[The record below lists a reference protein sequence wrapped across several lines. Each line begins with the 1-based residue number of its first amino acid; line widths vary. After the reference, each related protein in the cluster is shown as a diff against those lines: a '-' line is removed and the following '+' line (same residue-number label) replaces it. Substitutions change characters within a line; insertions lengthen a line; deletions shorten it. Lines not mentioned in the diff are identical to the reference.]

1 MIKGTKNW
9 ATLVAVVLLTVVV
22 LAGSAW
28 AEAGKFYIVGMGTM
42 PDLITV
48 RGQEVLKKTDIVL
61 LEERGDLEA
70 WKPMIEGKEVW
81 YLGHFS
87 RVYYGIDPETIKD
100 PGKKAK
106 AIQNAQAREEIIN
119 RIKKAVEQGKTV
131 AALQWGDPMMYG
143 TTYYLEMLPKDFPS
157 EVIPGIGA
165 FQAASAAV
173 KMSPPYGW
181 DTSSV
186 ILTMTDWPGRKD
198 KNKELMTHKTGMIFY
213 TMHLDYPKLFTQ
225 LKKHYPK
232 DTPVAV
238 VTYAGDREKQK
249 VIRNTVGGFLKEVQ
263 FNDLPPEMHMLMVGK
278 FLTAGQARKE
288 GTATFQD
295 FIRKQH
301 GEDPWVRK

>member
-1 MIKGTKNW
+1 MSKGGKKV
-9 ATLVAVVLLTVVV
+9 AAMVAVVCISAIL
-22 LAGSAW
+22 LAGHAR

-48 RGQEVLKKTDIVL
+48 RGLEVVKKADIVL
-61 LEERGDLEA
+61 LEGKGDLEA

-81 YLGHFS
+81 YLGHFA

-100 PGKKAK
+100 PKRKAQ
-106 AIQNAQAREEIIN
+106 AIENAQVRKEMISK
-119 RIKKAVEQGKTV
+119 IKQAVEQGKNV

-143 TTYYLEMLPKDFPS
+143 TTFYLEMLPGGIPS

-186 ILTMTDWPGRKD
+186 ILTMTDWPGRAD
-198 KNKELMTHKTGMIFY
+198 LNKRLMTHKTSMIFY
-213 TMHLDYPKLFTQ
+213 TMHLDYPKLFSQ
-225 LKKHYPK
+225 LRKYYPK

-238 VTYAGDREKQK
+238 VTYAGDREKQR
-249 VIRNTVGGFLKEVQ
+249 VIRSTVGGFSKEVR
-263 FNDLPPEMHMLMVGK
+263 FNDLPPELHMLMVGK

-295 FIRKQH
+295 FIKKQH
-301 GEDPWVRK
+301 GDDPALKE